1 MTITSWPPM
10 PATEWYMAVA
20 RGQIPGA
27 TVQNIYGYQQTV
39 GTTTIPIWENATAY
53 TYPAAPTTMT
63 LYSSSAADTNV
74 TIVIIGLD
82 ASYNRLTE
90 TLVLTN
96 GTVGVATVNQF
107 RRINSIAVGGTVNP
121 IGTIYLSNAGK
132 TTTYAQ
138 INLASTGES
147 DGRSQMSIF
156 TVPNGYTF
164 YLTRVSAYSTPTNNA
179 ARYFNYRVWTRNIAT
194 GIITVLQQAPFVQN
208 YSTTRVAPR
217 PYTQKTDIQWQVGA
231 SADTGTVSVAV
242 EGILIEGV

>member
-1 MTITSWPPM
+1 MISSWPPM
-10 PATEWYMAVA
+10 PATDWYMAVA

-27 TVQNIYGYQQTV
+27 TVQNVYGYQAVV

-53 TYPAAPTTMT
+53 TYPASATTML
-63 LYSSSAADTNV
+63 LYSSSASDTNV
-74 TIVIIGLD
+74 SILIVGLD
-82 ASYNRLTE
+82 TNYNISSE

-96 GTVGVATVNQF
+96 GTTGVTTIKSY
-107 RRINSIAVGGTVNP
+107 RRINSISVTGTVNP
-121 IGTIYLSNAGK
+121 VGTIYLSNAGK

-147 DGRSQMSIF
+147 DGRSQMTIF

-164 YLTRVSAYSTPTNNA
+164 YLTRVSAYSTPTNNVL
-179 ARYFNYRVWTRNIAT
+179 RYFNYRVWTRNITT
-194 GIITVLQQAPFVQN
+194 GVITILQQAPFVQT
-208 YSTTRVAPR
+208 YQTTRVAPR

-242 EGILIEGV
+242 EGILIEGT